1 MATRD
6 HWHPVLKSTELR
18 DEPVGIR
25 LCGEE
30 LVLFR
35 GPGGRVT
42 ALEDVCP
49 HRGMRLSL
57 GHVEDGNIVCPY
69 HGWAFD
75 GDGRAVVPPARNRH
89 ACAAK
94 WETIERHDLIWVK
107 PSHVV
112 ARFPRLELDG
122 YHHIAT
128 FRRQVEAPFE
138 LVLDNFIEVE
148 HTPTTHALL
157 GYETVDG
164 VTTQVDAADD
174 VVHVVNKGP
183 QKHIPRALTLVAD
196 IATGDEFT
204 DEWWT
209 YFSPIYT
216 VYDHVWRDAS
226 TAEIKEYLRTVVFF
240 VPLDDERTN
249 LIVSAHARRPPLG
262 RFGFNLIAFGA
273 LSFLSRYEV
282 DLDVE
287 MVENLADKRTT
298 LAGRKLSRF
307 DTALG
312 RARERID
319 RIYRGQTSRP
329 QRRTPE
335 A

>member
-1 MATRD
+1 MAIRD
-6 HWHPVLKSTELR
+6 HWHPVRKS
-18 DEPVGIR
+18 DEVGDDPVGVR
-25 LCGEE
+25 VCGEE

-35 GPGGRVT
+35 NDDGRIA

-57 GHVEDGNIVCPY
+57 GRVDHGNIVCPY

-75 GDGRAVVPPARNRH
+75 TSGQAVVPPARNRH
-89 ACAAK
+89 ACAAR
-94 WETIERHDLIWVK
+94 WESIERYGMVWVK
-107 PSHVV
+107 PSDVV
-112 ARFPRLELDG
+112 ARFPRLEFDG
-122 YHHIAT
+122 FHHIDT
-128 FRRQVEAPFE
+128 FRREIEAPFE

-148 HTPTTHALL
+148 HTPTTHLLL
-157 GYETVDG
+157 GYESVDTVHTE
-164 VTTQVDAADD
+164 VEADD
-174 VVHVVNKGP
+174 AVVHVVNKGP
-183 QKHIPRALTLVAD
+183 QKHIPRALTLIAG

-216 VYDHVWRDAS
+216 VYDHVWRDRRTS
-226 TAEIKEYLRTVVFF
+226 SLKEQIRTAVFF
-240 VPLDDERTN
+240 VPIDDERTN
-249 LIVSAHARRPPLG
+249 LLVATHARRSPLG
-262 RFGFNLIAFGA
+262 RLGFNLLAFGA

-287 MVENLADKRTT
+287 MIESLADKRTT
-298 LAGRKLSRF
+298 LQGRKLSRF

-319 RIYRGQTSRP
+319 RIYRGIT
-329 QRRTPE
+329 
-335 A
+335 